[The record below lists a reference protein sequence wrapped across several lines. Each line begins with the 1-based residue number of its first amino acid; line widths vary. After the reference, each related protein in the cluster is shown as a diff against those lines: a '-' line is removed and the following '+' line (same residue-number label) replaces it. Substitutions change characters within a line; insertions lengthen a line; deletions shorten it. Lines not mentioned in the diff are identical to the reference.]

1 MEMTKRIATL
11 QRIRKLSRLMDSA
24 FGIPGTK
31 FRIGL
36 DPIMG
41 LVPGLG
47 DLVGAAFS
55 GYIIL
60 LAVQLGIPGS
70 DIRKMIFNAGI
81 ETVIGEIPLIGD
93 LFDAYY
99 KANLRNVAILEE
111 YLTQADP
118 DLENAAPPA
127 DEEIKQYAAN

>member
-24 FGIPGTK
+24 IGIPGTK

-55 GYIIL
+55 GYIII
-60 LAVQLGIPGS
+60 LAVQLGIPGNM
-70 DIRKMIFNAGI
+70 IWKMILNAGI
-81 ETVIGEIPLIGD
+81 ETVIGEIPLLGD
-93 LFDAYY
+93 LFDAYF
-99 KANLRNVAILEE
+99 KANLRNVAILED

-118 DLENAAPPA
+118 DLEEAVPAAE
-127 DEEIKQYAAN
+127 DIAAFSSQ

>member
-1 MEMTKRIATL
+1 MELTRRIATL

-24 FGIPGTK
+24 FRIPGTK

-55 GYIIL
+55 GYIII
-60 LAVQLGIPGS
+60 LAVQLGVPSNALG
-70 DIRKMIFNAGI
+70 KMIFNAGI
-81 ETVIGEIPLIGD
+81 EAVIGGVPLIGD
-93 LFDAYY
+93 LFDAYF
-99 KANLRNVAILEE
+99 KANLRNVAMLEE

-118 DLENAAPPA
+118 ELEEAAPPA
-127 DEEIKQYAAN
+127 EDIAAFSKV